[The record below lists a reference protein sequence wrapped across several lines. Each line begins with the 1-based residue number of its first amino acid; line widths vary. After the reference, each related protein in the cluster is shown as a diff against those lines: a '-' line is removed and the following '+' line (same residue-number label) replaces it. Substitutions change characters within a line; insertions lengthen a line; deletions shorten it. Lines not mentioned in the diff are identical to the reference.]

1 MFSNIKP
8 KFSGEYGIY
17 ASLHWVWPTVLV
29 QEWLQPPCETTQRTR
44 PIPMLREDVFWQE
57 QTKSAHVFKTILWNR
72 SRCVGAFL
80 HIRQVATNFINSITC
95 TSCEYIVRWISIFFS
110 LLNVYKLVS
119 FIFIFHN
126 RLLFEYS
133 EWYSKQTVVTNVNS

>member
-1 MFSNIKP
+1 MCFQISNRMFMWIRNRRVFALSVADSSSP
-8 KFSGEYGIY
+8 G
-17 ASLHWVWPTVLV
+17 V
-29 QEWLQPPCETTQRTR
+29 TTAAMWKRQS
-44 PIPMLREDVFWQE
+44 PIPMLREDVFWQG

-80 HIRQVATNFINSITC
+80 HIRQDATNFINSITC
-95 TSCEYIVRWISIFFS
+95 TSCEYIVRWLLIFFS
-110 LLNVYKLVS
+110 LLNVYKPVR

-133 EWYSKQTVVTNVNS
+133 EWYSKQTVVTHVNS

>member
-8 KFSGEYGIY
+8 KFSGEYGID
-17 ASLHWVWPTVLV
+17 ASLHRVWPTVPV

-44 PIPMLREDVFWQE
+44 PMPMLRED
-57 QTKSAHVFKTILWNR
+57 VFKTILWNR
-72 SRCVGAFL
+72 SRCIGAFL

-95 TSCEYIVRWISIFFS
+95 ISCEYIVRWISIFFS
-110 LLNVYKLVS
+110 LLNVYKPVI

-133 EWYSKQTVVTNVNS
+133 EWYSKQTVVTNENS